1 MKKKEIM
8 AMAAIGIVMV
18 ACSDNEL
25 HEHGNDW
32 EGNEPLELSASISET
47 VLSKADGNFTAGE
60 YYFSYVS
67 NTQTSLRYTDTK
79 TDFDVSGTGKSY
91 LTWDKINTNSSLKN
105 KLFILDNVPYQIT
118 NETTTSFT
126 SSDGKIKLSEIKE
139 SSEDITG
146 STSETTDEVEEEESE
161 KSKYT
166 AAPAPEISGK
176 GNDLLW
182 ATVKVDDQIPLSPVH
197 FELEHKMAMLTFDL
211 YSKNDEIKELLK
223 QNVTVKL
230 EGVITEPTTFNRV
243 TGVVSVDYPSNG
255 EVSSYI
261 DDMGVLEPTE
271 DEEKGVARC
280 TKSWIFPPQQFHN
293 IGRPV
298 LNVTLSKTEAEGTE
312 TITKTFRGRL
322 PESMI
327 YNKKSELL
335 EFISGC
341 HLIIEVELGD
351 VNNMEIRFRPVLVRK
366 WIPKTIVDINVD
378 QVGVRTANEL
388 LDLVKTYN
396 GNPNNPILWRYG
408 VLKNNDEDKPTW
420 YFDLWSNISG
430 YTKPSNS
437 STSNDL
443 GFNTDQTPG
452 FIINSHNYKVN
463 DKTVDKYGNLE
474 DEDTTTP

>member
-32 EGNEPLELSASISET
+32 KGNEPLELSASISET

-79 TDFDVSGTGKSY
+79 TDFDESGTGKSY
-91 LTWDKINTNSSLKN
+91 LTWDKINTNSSLNN

-126 SSDGKIKLSEIKE
+126 SSSNGKIDLSEIME
-139 SSEDITG
+139 NSEDITG
-146 STSETTDEVEEEESE
+146 STSETTGEVEEEESE

-166 AAPAPEISGK
+166 AAPAPETPGT

-211 YSKNDEIKELLK
+211 YSKNDEIKEFLK
-223 QNVTVKL
+223 EDVTVKL

-243 TGVVSVDYPSNG
+243 TGVVSVNYSTENI
-255 EVSSYI
+255 STI
-261 DDMGVLEPTE
+261 NDMGVLEPTE
-271 DEEKGVARC
+271 DEEEGVARY
-280 TKSWIFPPQQFHN
+280 TKSWIFPPQQFHK

-298 LNVTLSKTEAEGTE
+298 LEVTLKNDGKTE
-312 TITKTFRGRL
+312 TKTFRGRL

-327 YNKKSELL
+327 YNNKSELL

-378 QVGVRTANEL
+378 QVGVRTAKEL
-388 LDLVKTYN
+388 SDLVNTYN
-396 GNPNNPILWRYG
+396 DNPNNPILWLYG
-408 VLKNNDEDKPTW
+408 VLKNNNGKSTW
-420 YFDLWSNISG
+420 YFDLWSHISD
-430 YTKPSNS
+430 YTEVSATDK
-437 STSNDL
+437 NDL
-443 GFNTDQTPG
+443 GFKTDQTPG

-463 DKTVDKYGNLE
+463 GKTVNEYGNLKN
-474 DEDTTTP
+474 EDTTTP

>member
-118 NETTTSFT
+118 NEETTSFT
-126 SSDGKIKLSEIKE
+126 SSDGKIDLSKIKE

-146 STSETTDEVEEEESE
+146 STLETTGEGEEEESII
-161 KSKYT
+161 SKYT

-182 ATVKVDDQIPLSPVH
+182 ATVKVDEQIPLSPVH
-197 FELEHKMAMLTFDL
+197 FKLEHKMAMLTFDL
-211 YSKNDEIKELLK
+211 YSKNGEIKELLK
-223 QNVTVKL
+223 ENVTVKL

-243 TGVVSVDYPSNG
+243 TGVVSVNNSTDNISTIN
-255 EVSSYI
+255 
-261 DDMGVLEPTE
+261 DMGVLEPTE
-271 DEEKGVARC
+271 DEEEGVARY
-280 TKSWIFPPQQFHN
+280 TKSWIFPPQQFHK

-298 LNVTLSKTEAEGTE
+298 LEVTLKNNEE
-312 TITKTFRGRL
+312 TVTKTFRGRL

-327 YNKKSELL
+327 YNNKSELL

-463 DKTVDKYGNLE
+463 DKTVDEYGNLE

>member
-118 NETTTSFT
+118 NEETTSFT
-126 SSDGKIKLSEIKE
+126 SSDGKIDLSKIKE

-146 STSETTDEVEEEESE
+146 STLETTGEGEEEESII
-161 KSKYT
+161 SKYT

-182 ATVKVDDQIPLSPVH
+182 ATVKVDEQIPLSPVH
-197 FELEHKMAMLTFDL
+197 FKLEHKMAMLTFDL
-211 YSKNDEIKELLK
+211 YSKNGEIKELLK
-223 QNVTVKL
+223 EDVTVKL

-243 TGVVSVDYPSNG
+243 TGVVSVDYPDNG

-280 TKSWIFPPQQFHN
+280 TQSWIFPPQQFHN
-293 IGRPV
+293 IGRPI
-298 LNVTLSKTEAEGTE
+298 LEVTLKDEETE
-312 TITKTFRGRL
+312 TKTFRGRL

-327 YNKKSELL
+327 YNNKSELL
-335 EFISGC
+335 EFMSGC
-341 HLIIEVELGD
+341 HLIIEVELGNWD
-351 VNNMEIRFRPVLVRK
+351 NMEIRFRPVLVRK

-388 LDLVKTYN
+388 LDLVNTYN
-396 GNPNNPILWRYG
+396 DNPNNPILWRYG
-408 VLKNNDEDKPTW
+408 VLKNNNGESTW
-420 YFDLWSNISG
+420 YFDLWSHISD
-430 YTKPSNS
+430 YTEVNATDK
-437 STSNDL
+437 NDL
-443 GFNTDQTPG
+443 GFIINKTPG

-463 DKTVDKYGNLE
+463 GKIVGEDGNFQK

>member
-1 MKKKEIM
+1 MKKRYIM
-8 AMAAIGIVMV
+8 AMVAIGIIMT
-18 ACSDNEL
+18 ACSKNEL
-25 HEHGNDW
+25 NEHENGWN
-32 EGNEPLELSASISET
+32 GNEPLELSASISET
-47 VLSKADGNFTAGE
+47 VLSKADGDFTAGE

-67 NTQTSLRYTDTK
+67 NTQTSLKYTDTK
-79 TDFDVSGTGKSY
+79 TDFDESGTGKSY
-91 LTWDKINTNSSLKN
+91 LTWDKINTNSSLED

-118 NETTTSFT
+118 NEKTTSFT
-126 SSDGKIKLSEIKE
+126 SSSNGKIDLSKIKE

-146 STSETTDEVEEEESE
+146 STSETTDEVEEEENE

-166 AAPAPEISGK
+166 AAPAPETPGT

-182 ATVKVDDQIPLSPVH
+182 ATVEVDDQIPLSPVH

-211 YSKNDEIKELLK
+211 YSKNEEIKEFLK

-243 TGVVSVDYPSNG
+243 TGVVSVDYPENG
-255 EVSSYI
+255 VVESCI

-271 DEEKGVARC
+271 YEEKGVARC

-298 LNVTLSKTEAEGTE
+298 LEVTLKNNEETE
-312 TITKTFRGRL
+312 TKTFRGRL

-327 YNKKSELL
+327 YNNKSELL
-335 EFISGC
+335 EFMSGC
-341 HLIIEVELGD
+341 HLIIEVELGNWD
-351 VNNMEIRFRPVLVRK
+351 DMEIRFRPVLVRK

-388 LDLVKTYN
+388 LDLVTKYN
-396 GNPNNPILWRYG
+396 ANPNDPILWRYG
-408 VLKNNDEDKPTW
+408 VLKNNDEGKSTW
-420 YFDLWSNISG
+420 YFDLWSHINN
-430 YTKPSNS
+430 YTKPINS
-437 STSNDL
+437 STSNNDL
-443 GFNTDQTPG
+443 GIEPNKTPG

-463 DKTVDKYGNLE
+463 NKTVGEDGNFE
-474 DEDTTTP
+474 EDTTTP

>member
-32 EGNEPLELSASISET
+32 KGNEPLELSASISET
-47 VLSKADGNFTAGE
+47 IQTRANEPASGT
-60 YYFSYVS
+60 YYFSYVKNGADNS
-67 NTQTSLRYTDTK
+67 TYSTI
-79 TDFDVSGTGKSY
+79 DVEFNNNGDATPN
-91 LTWDKINTNSSLKN
+91 LTWGGINKSSVY
-105 KLFILDNVPYQIT
+105 FILDNINKTAT
-118 NETTTSFT
+118 NNSVSFDDDDT
-126 SSDGKIKLSEIKE
+126 FDAGP
-139 SSEDITG
+139 
-146 STSETTDEVEEEESE
+146 
-161 KSKYT
+161 
-166 AAPAPEISGK
+166 APANPGE

-182 ATVKVDDQIPLSPVH
+182 DIVKVANVISAPLSPVH
-197 FELEHKMAMLTFDL
+197 FVLEHRMAMLTFDL

-230 EGVITEPTTFNRV
+230 EGVITEPTKFNRV
-243 TGVVSVDYPSNG
+243 TGNVSV
-255 EVSSYI
+255 SYTGGNVTSDI
-261 DDMGVLEPTE
+261 ENMGVLEPTE

-298 LNVTLSKTEAEGTE
+298 LEITLSKNEGTE

-327 YNKKSELL
+327 YNNKSELL

-378 QVGVRTANEL
+378 QVGVRTAEEL
-388 LDLVKTYN
+388 SDLVTKYN
-396 GNPNNPILWRYG
+396 NNPNDPILWRYG
-408 VLKNNDEDKPTW
+408 VLKNNNGESTW
-420 YFDLWSNISG
+420 YFDLWSNIDN
-430 YTKPSNS
+430 YIKPSDS

-443 GFNTDQTPG
+443 GFKTDQTPG

-463 DKTVDKYGNLE
+463 DKTVNEYGNLK

>member
-32 EGNEPLELSASISET
+32 KGNEPLELSASISET
-47 VLSKADGNFTAGE
+47 VLSKADGDFTAGE
-60 YYFSYVS
+60 YYFSYVD
-67 NTQTSLRYTDTK
+67 NTQSSLRYTDKET
-79 TDFDVSGTGKSY
+79 TFDESGTGISY
-91 LTWDKINTNSSLKN
+91 LTWDMVDTDNSPAN

-126 SSDGKIKLSEIKE
+126 SSNGKIDLSEIKE

-146 STSETTDEVEEEESE
+146 STPETTGEGEEEES
-161 KSKYT
+161 KKTKYT
-166 AAPAPEISGK
+166 AAPAPETPGK

-182 ATVKVDDQIPLSPVH
+182 GTVEVADQIPLSPVH
-197 FELEHKMAMLTFDL
+197 FVLEHRMAMLTFDL

-230 EGVITEPTTFNRV
+230 EGVITEPTKFNRV
-243 TGVVSVDYPSNG
+243 SGVVSVNYFTGNISTI
-255 EVSSYI
+255 S
-261 DDMGVLEPTE
+261 DMGVLEPTE

-298 LNVTLSKTEAEGTE
+298 LEITLSKNEGTE

-327 YNKKSELL
+327 YNNKSELL

-378 QVGVRTANEL
+378 QVGVRKADEL
-388 LDLVKTYN
+388 LNLVNTYN
-396 GNPNNPILWRYG
+396 VNPKNPILWRYG
-408 VLKNNDEDKPTW
+408 VLKNNNGKSTW
-420 YFDLWSNISG
+420 YFDLWSHIDNYTEPSG
-430 YTKPSNS
+430 SNTSNS
-437 STSNDL
+437 L
-443 GFNTDQTPG
+443 GFKTDQTPG

-463 DKTVDKYGNLE
+463 DKTVDEYGNLK

>member
-118 NETTTSFT
+118 NEETTSFT
-126 SSDGKIKLSEIKE
+126 SSDGKIDLSKIKE

-146 STSETTDEVEEEESE
+146 STLETTGEGEEEESII
-161 KSKYT
+161 SKYT

-182 ATVKVDDQIPLSPVH
+182 ATVKVDEQIPLSPVH
-197 FELEHKMAMLTFDL
+197 FKLEHKMAMLTFDL
-211 YSKNDEIKELLK
+211 YSKNEEIKEFLK

-298 LNVTLSKTEAEGTE
+298 LEITLSKNEGTE

-327 YNKKSELL
+327 YNNKSELL
-335 EFISGC
+335 EFMSGC
-341 HLIIEVELGD
+341 HLIIEVELGNWD
-351 VNNMEIRFRPVLVRK
+351 EMEIRFRPVLVRK

-378 QVGVRTANEL
+378 QVGVRTAKEL
-388 LDLVKTYN
+388 SDLVTIYN
-396 GNPNNPILWRYG
+396 TDSDNPILWQYG
-408 VLKNNDEDKPTW
+408 VLKNNDEGISTW
-420 YFDLWSNISG
+420 YFDLWSHIDS
-430 YTKPSNS
+430 YTKPSGSNASNS
-437 STSNDL
+437 L
-443 GFNTDQTPG
+443 GFKTDQTPG

-463 DKTVDKYGNLE
+463 NKTVGEDGNFPK

>member
-32 EGNEPLELSASISET
+32 KGNEPLELSASISET

-105 KLFILDNVPYQIT
+105 KLFILDNVPSQIT
-118 NETTTSFT
+118 NGTTTSFT
-126 SSDGKIKLSEIKE
+126 SSDGIIDLSKIKE

-146 STSETTDEVEEEESE
+146 STLETTGEGEEEESE

-182 ATVKVDDQIPLSPVH
+182 ATVKVDEQIPLSPVR

-211 YSKNDEIKELLK
+211 YSKNNEIKELLK
-223 QNVTVKL
+223 EDVTVKL
-230 EGVITEPTTFNRV
+230 EGVITEPTKFNRV
-243 TGVVSVDYPSNG
+243 TGVVSVDYPNTG

-261 DDMGVLEPTE
+261 DDMGVLEPTDE
-271 DEEKGVARC
+271 DEEGGVARY

-312 TITKTFRGRL
+312 TITKTFSGRL

-327 YNKKSELL
+327 YNNKSELL

-366 WIPKTIVDINVD
+366 WFPKTIVDINVD

-388 LDLVKTYN
+388 LDLVNTYN
-396 GNPNNPILWRYG
+396 DNPNNPILWRYG
-408 VLKNNDEDKPTW
+408 VLKNNKGESTW
-420 YFDLWSNISG
+420 YFDLWSHISD
-430 YTKPSNS
+430 YIEVNATDK
-437 STSNDL
+437 NDL
-443 GFNTDQTPG
+443 GFKTDQTPG
-452 FIINSHNYKVN
+452 FIINSHNYEVN
-463 DKTVDKYGNLE
+463 GKTVDEYGNLKN
-474 DEDTTTP
+474 EDTTTP

>member
-32 EGNEPLELSASISET
+32 KGNEPLELSASISET
-47 VLSKADGNFTAGE
+47 IQTRANEPASGT
-60 YYFSYVS
+60 YYFSYVKNGAGNS
-67 NTQTSLRYTDTK
+67 TYSTVGVVFNDGDATPNLTC
-79 TDFDVSGTGKSY
+79 GGINKS
-91 LTWDKINTNSSLKN
+91 SSL
-105 KLFILDNVPYQIT
+105 FVLDNVNVT
-118 NETTTSFT
+118 NQYPKVTLPETF
-126 SSDGKIKLSEIKE
+126 DAGP
-139 SSEDITG
+139 
-146 STSETTDEVEEEESE
+146 
-161 KSKYT
+161 
-166 AAPAPEISGK
+166 APANPGT

-182 ATVKVDDQIPLSPVH
+182 DTVKVANVISAPLSPVH
-197 FELEHKMAMLTFDL
+197 FVLEHRMSMLTFDL

-243 TGVVSVDYPSNG
+243 TGVVSVNYSTGNI
-255 EVSSYI
+255 STIS
-261 DDMGVLEPTE
+261 DMGVLEPTE

-298 LNVTLSKTEAEGTE
+298 LEITLSKNEGTE

-327 YNKKSELL
+327 YNNKSELL

-378 QVGVRTANEL
+378 QVGVRKADEL
-388 LDLVKTYN
+388 LNLVNTYN
-396 GNPNNPILWRYG
+396 DNPNNPILWRYG

-420 YFDLWSNISG
+420 YFDLWSHIDN
-430 YTKPSNS
+430 YTKPSDSN
-437 STSNDL
+437 TSNSL
-443 GFNTDQTPG
+443 GFKTDQTPG

-463 DKTVDKYGNLE
+463 GKTVDEYGNLK